1 MKWLAEHAWVG
12 GQWSAKVLL
21 EADDSG
27 HWSRIQPHAPLQ
39 ACEGALPLGMV
50 LPGLTN
56 AHSHAFQRAMA
67 GLAERTE
74 RPQDDFWSWRE
85 RMYQVALRMGPEAL
99 EQVAAWLYAEMLR
112 AGYTQVCEF
121 HYVHHDPQGHAYA
134 DPAEMAWALVRA
146 AQRTGIGLTLLPTVY
161 MRQGFGQDGLS
172 DSQRRFRAD
181 PDFVLGIQS
190 RLTHFAQSNAPG
202 LLYAGVAL
210 HSLRAV
216 PPEALHEVE
225 QALPQAPLHI
235 HVSEQTREVQDCL
248 QSHGRRPIEWLA
260 EQVSLNSRWHLV
272 HATHATP
279 HELKL
284 IRDAGATVVLC
295 PTTEA
300 NLGDGRFDWTT
311 ALSLGVKGSVG
322 TDSHVNRNWTE
333 ELRWLEYVQRL
344 QWQQRNVSLQHQA
357 GDTAGRLL
365 GWALEGGA
373 AASGLPLGGLAVGQR
388 ADMVEL
394 DLGCDALL
402 GLPASHVLDAWV
414 FSTPSSPAR
423 RVFVGGQAV
432 PDRREELAPG
442 FVQAM
447 ASLVS

>member
-1 MKWLAEHAWVG
+1 
-12 GQWSAKVLL
+12 
-21 EADDSG
+21 
-27 HWSRIQPHAPLQ
+27 
-39 ACEGALPLGMV
+39 MV

-67 GLAERTE
+67 GLAERSD

-85 RMYQVALRMGPEAL
+85 RMYQVALRIGPEAL
-99 EQVAAWLYAEMLR
+99 ENVAAWLYAEMLR

-121 HYVHHDPQGHAYA
+121 HYVHHDPQGNAYA

-172 DSQRRFRAD
+172 NSQRRFRAE
-181 PDFVLGIQS
+181 PDFVLGIQA
-190 RLTHFAQSNAPG
+190 RLANYARSSATG
-202 LLYAGVAL
+202 LLHAGVAL

-216 PPEALHEVE
+216 PLGALREVE
-225 QALPQAPLHI
+225 TALPQAPLHI
-235 HVSEQTREVQDCL
+235 HVSEQTKEVEDCL

-272 HATHATP
+272 HATHATA
-279 HELKL
+279 HELTL
-284 IRDAGATVVLC
+284 IRDAGASVVLC

-300 NLGDGRFDWTT
+300 NLGDGRFDWAA

-344 QWQQRNVSLQHQA
+344 HWQQRNVSLQHQA

-365 GWALEGGA
+365 SWALEGGA

-432 PDRREELAPG
+432 PDRRAELAPG

>member
-12 GQWSAKVLL
+12 GQWAAQVLL
-21 EADDSG
+21 QADASG
-27 HWSRIQPHAPLQ
+27 HWTRVQPHATRPE
-39 ACEGALPLGMV
+39 CEGAQPLGMV

-67 GLAERTE
+67 GLAERSD

-85 RMYQVALRMGPEAL
+85 RMYQVALRIGPEAL
-99 EQVAAWLYAEMLR
+99 ENVAAWLYAEMLR

-121 HYVHHDPQGHAYA
+121 HYVHHDPQGNAYA

-172 DSQRRFRAD
+172 NSQRRFRAE
-181 PDFVLGIQS
+181 PDFVLGIQA
-190 RLTHFAQSNAPG
+190 RLANYARSSATG
-202 LLYAGVAL
+202 LLHAGVAL

-216 PPEALHEVE
+216 PLGALREVE
-225 QALPQAPLHI
+225 TALPQAPLHI
-235 HVSEQTREVQDCL
+235 HVSEQTKEVEDCL

-272 HATHATP
+272 HATHATA
-279 HELKL
+279 HELTL
-284 IRDAGATVVLC
+284 IRDAGASVVLC

-300 NLGDGRFDWTT
+300 NLGDGQFDWST

-344 QWQQRNVSLQHQA
+344 HWQQRNVSLQQQA

-365 GWALEGGA
+365 SWALEGGA

-394 DLGCDALL
+394 DSGCDALL

-432 PDRREELAPG
+432 PDRRAELAPG

>member
-1 MKWLAEHAWVG
+1 
-12 GQWSAKVLL
+12 
-21 EADDSG
+21 
-27 HWSRIQPHAPLQ
+27 
-39 ACEGALPLGMV
+39 
-50 LPGLTN
+50 
-56 AHSHAFQRAMA
+56 
-67 GLAERTE
+67 
-74 RPQDDFWSWRE
+74 
-85 RMYQVALRMGPEAL
+85 
-99 EQVAAWLYAEMLR
+99 
-112 AGYTQVCEF
+112 
-121 HYVHHDPQGHAYA
+121 
-134 DPAEMAWALVRA
+134 LVRA

-161 MRQGFGQDGLS
+161 MRQGFGQAGLS

-181 PDFVLGIQS
+181 PDFVLDIQS
-190 RLTHFAQSNAPG
+190 RLAGFARLNAPG
-202 LLYAGVAL
+202 LLHAGVAL

-216 PPEALHEVE
+216 PLGALHEVE
-225 QALPQAPLHI
+225 NALPQAPLHI
-235 HVSEQTREVQDCL
+235 HVSEQTKEVQDCL
-248 QSHGRRPIEWLA
+248 QTHGRRPIEWLA

-279 HELKL
+279 PELKL
-284 IRDAGATVVLC
+284 IRDAGASVVLC

-357 GDTAGRLL
+357 GNTAGRLL
-365 GWALEGGA
+365 SWALAGGA

-394 DLGCDALL
+394 DLDCDALL

-423 RVFVGGQAV
+423 RIFVGGQAV
-432 PDRREELAPG
+432 PDRRAELAPG

>member
-1 MKWLAEHAWVG
+1 MKWLADHAWVQG
-12 GQWSAKVLL
+12 AWASRVLL
-21 EADDSG
+21 EADERG
-27 HWSRIQPHAPLQ
+27 HWCRVQVDAAPQ
-39 ACEGALPLGMV
+39 ECVGAEPLGMV
-50 LPGLTN
+50 LPGMTN

-67 GLAERTE
+67 GLAERSE
-74 RPQDDFWSWRE
+74 RPHDDFWSWRE
-85 RMYQVALRMGPEAL
+85 RMYQVALRIGPEAL

-121 HYVHHDPQGHAYA
+121 HYVHRDPKGQAYA

-161 MRQGFGQDGLS
+161 MRQGFGQDTLG
-172 DSQRRFRAD
+172 DAQRRFRAD
-181 PDFVLGIQS
+181 ADFILSIEA
-190 RLTHFAQSNAPG
+190 RLAQHAATSDKG
-202 LLYAGVAL
+202 LFRSGVAL

-216 PPEALHEVE
+216 PMAAILAIDK
-225 QALPQAPLHI
+225 ALPNSPLHI
-235 HVSEQTREVQDCL
+235 HVAEQVKEVQDCL
-248 QSHGRRPIEWLA
+248 SHHQQRPIAWLS
-260 EQVSLNSRWHLV
+260 EQVALNARWHLV

-279 HELKL
+279 SELQA
-284 IRDAGATVVLC
+284 IRQSGATVVIC

-300 NLGDGRFDWTT
+300 NLGDGRFDWAT
-311 ALSLGVKGSVG
+311 ALSLGIPGSVG

-344 QWQQRNVSLQHQA
+344 HLQQRNVSLQQQP
-357 GDTAGRLL
+357 GETAGRLL
-365 GWALEGGA
+365 NWALQGGA
-373 AASGLPLGGLAVGQR
+373 AASGLPLEGLALGQR

-394 DLGCDALL
+394 DTEADALL
-402 GLPASHVLDAWV
+402 GIPASHVLDAWV
-414 FSTPSSPAR
+414 FSTPSSSAR

-432 PDRREELAPG
+432 PDRRAELAPG

>member
-1 MKWLAEHAWVG
+1 
-12 GQWSAKVLL
+12 
-21 EADDSG
+21 
-27 HWSRIQPHAPLQ
+27 
-39 ACEGALPLGMV
+39 V

-67 GLAERTE
+67 GLAERTD

-99 EQVAAWLYAEMLR
+99 ENVAAWLYAEMLR

-161 MRQGFGQDGLS
+161 MRQGFGQDGLR

-190 RLTHFAQSNAPG
+190 RLTHFAQLNAPG

-216 PPEALHEVE
+216 PPGALHEIE

-272 HATHATP
+272 HATHATA
-279 HELKL
+279 HELTL
-284 IRDAGATVVLC
+284 IRDAGASVVLC

-300 NLGDGRFDWTT
+300 NLGDGQFDWST

-344 QWQQRNVSLQHQA
+344 HWQQRNVSLQQQA

-365 GWALEGGA
+365 SWALEGGA

-432 PDRREELAPG
+432 PDRRAELAPG

>member
-12 GQWSAKVLL
+12 GQWAAQVLL
-21 EADDSG
+21 QADASG
-27 HWSRIQPHAPLQ
+27 HWTRVQPHATRPE
-39 ACEGALPLGMV
+39 CEGAQPLGMV

-67 GLAERTE
+67 GLAERSD

-85 RMYQVALRMGPEAL
+85 RMYQVALRIGPEAL
-99 EQVAAWLYAEMLR
+99 ENVAAWLYAEMLR

-121 HYVHHDPQGHAYA
+121 HYVHHDPQGNAYA

-172 DSQRRFRAD
+172 NSQRRFRAE
-181 PDFVLGIQS
+181 PDFVLGIQA
-190 RLTHFAQSNAPG
+190 RLANYARSSATG
-202 LLYAGVAL
+202 LLHAGVAL

-216 PPEALHEVE
+216 PLGALREVE
-225 QALPQAPLHI
+225 TALPQAPLHI
-235 HVSEQTREVQDCL
+235 HVSEQTKEVEDCL

-272 HATHATP
+272 HATHATA
-279 HELKL
+279 HELTL
-284 IRDAGATVVLC
+284 IRDAGASVVLC

-300 NLGDGRFDWTT
+300 NLGDGQFDWST

-344 QWQQRNVSLQHQA
+344 HWQQRNVSLQQQA

-365 GWALEGGA
+365 SWALEGGA

-432 PDRREELAPG
+432 PDRRAELAPG